1 MNRSQRMKR
10 IVSLNE
16 MQKSVASQKLAATRG
31 RHDGNLQKLEE
42 FRRYRQEYAR
52 VLQNPG
58 QAMSAAAAR
67 DTRVFLGQLERTIT
81 ALEAMVTRSER
92 DCADSL
98 VAWKREAQRANVL
111 VDILAR
117 CVRNEDRDR
126 EGRLQREIDDRR
138 VEMAGVG
145 ATNSHI

>member
-16 MQKSVASQKLAATRG
+16 MQKSVASQKLAGTRG
-31 RHDGNLQKLEE
+31 RHDGNLKKLEE

-92 DCADSL
+92 EYADDL
-98 VAWKREAQRANVL
+98 MAWKREAQRANVL

-117 CVRNEDRDR
+117 CVRGEDTDR

-145 ATNSHI
+145 ANSFAH

>member
-1 MNRSQRMKR
+1 MTRSQRMKR

-31 RHDGNLQKLEE
+31 RHDGNLKKLEE

-52 VLQNPG
+52 ALQNPG
-58 QAMSAAAAR
+58 QAMTAAAAR
-67 DTRVFLGQLERTIT
+67 DTRVFLGQLERTIN

-92 DCADSL
+92 ECADDL

-111 VDILAR
+111 VDILGR
-117 CVRNEDRDR
+117 CVRHEDADR

-138 VEMAGVG
+138 VEMVG
-145 ATNSHI
+145 ME

>member
-10 IVSLNE
+10 IVNLNE
-16 MQKSVASQKLAATRG
+16 VQKSVASQKLAATRG
-31 RHDGNLQKLEE
+31 RHDGNLKKLEE
-42 FRRYRQEYAR
+42 FRHYRQEYAR

-58 QAMSAAAAR
+58 QAMTAAAAR
-67 DTRVFLGQLERTIT
+67 DTRVFLSQLERTIT

-92 DCADSL
+92 ECADDL

-111 VDILAR
+111 VDILGR
-117 CVRNEDRDR
+117 CVRNEDIDR

-138 VEMAGVG
+138 VEMAGME
-145 ATNSHI
+145 

>member
-1 MNRSQRMKR
+1 MTRSQRMKR

-16 MQKSVASQKLAATRG
+16 VQKSVASQKLAASRG

-52 VLQNPG
+52 ALQHPG
-58 QAMSAAAAR
+58 QAMTAAAAR
-67 DTRVFLGQLERTIT
+67 DTRVFLGQLERTIS

-92 DCADSL
+92 ESAEDL

-111 VDILAR
+111 VDILDR
-117 CVRNEDRDR
+117 CVRHEDTDR

-138 VEMAGVG
+138 VVMAGME
-145 ATNSHI
+145 

>member
-16 MQKSVASQKLAATRG
+16 VQKSVAAQKLAASRG
-31 RHDGNLQKLEE
+31 RHDGNLHKLEE

-52 VLQNPG
+52 ALQNPG
-58 QAMSAAAAR
+58 QAMTAAAAR
-67 DTRVFLGQLERTIT
+67 DTRVFLAQLERTIS

-92 DCADSL
+92 ESADDL

-111 VDILAR
+111 VDILDR
-117 CVRNEDRDR
+117 CVRHEDTDR

-138 VEMAGVG
+138 VVMAGME
-145 ATNSHI
+145 

>member
-52 VLQNPG
+52 VLHNPG
-58 QAMSAAAAR
+58 EVCTS
-67 DTRVFLGQLERTIT
+67 
-81 ALEAMVTRSER
+81 SP
-92 DCADSL
+92 S
-98 VAWKREAQRANVL
+98 
-111 VDILAR
+111 
-117 CVRNEDRDR
+117 
-126 EGRLQREIDDRR
+126 
-138 VEMAGVG
+138 
-145 ATNSHI
+145 S

>member
-10 IVSLNE
+10 IVGLNE
-16 MQKSVASQKLAATRG
+16 VQKSVASQKLCASRG

-52 VLQNPG
+52 ALQNPG
-58 QAMSAAAAR
+58 QAMTAAAAR
-67 DTRVFLGQLERTIT
+67 DTRVFLGQLERTIN

-92 DCADSL
+92 ECADDL
-98 VAWKREAQRANVL
+98 MAWKREAQRANVL
-111 VDILAR
+111 VDMLGR
-117 CVRNEDRDR
+117 CVRNEDADR

-138 VEMAGVG
+138 VEIAG
-145 ATNSHI
+145 IE